1 VRKKI
6 EWKKSWKK
14 SFIKMDDPRFSKLFT
29 DPKFRNVPKKERKV
43 KIDERFQS
51 MFKDKRFVSK
61 VGVDKR
67 GRPGNFTTKENF
79 EKFYHLESSSDAS
92 DEDDDKKEKQQKVK
106 AKKNVPKAGKKPIQD
121 PNVDYA
127 RGEAVLSDSSS
138 DEDDSSSEDEEK
150 EKDDSTEA
158 FDKWGELDHD
168 AEMTDKTTCRM
179 AVCNMDWDRV
189 GAEDLFLILTSFCP
203 PGCRVIK
210 VSIFPSEFGKQRMA
224 EEDALGPSELR
235 TGVKPVSDSE
245 SSDDEDHQRSSKDME
260 RVRTYQVNRLKYFY
274 AVAEFNNEI
283 AANRVYTQCD
293 GIEYELSAT
302 RFDLRFIPDD
312 MEFNDD
318 LPKEICDQ
326 TPDGEKYKPKLFS
339 TSALSLG
346 KVDLTWDETDPER
359 VAAMQKAFEMDE
371 IDDDAVKAYIASSSD
386 DDCDKKK
393 KKRQVAYSQNEEES
407 DQDDEED
414 VIAKYRA
421 LLGGID
427 PSSNDKKAAD
437 DESDDEEGGM
447 EMTFVPEAHKKRV
460 TKEME
465 VEKMTPWEQYLH
477 KKKEKRKEKR
487 TKAKTNQ
494 DTSDESDDNDDT
506 LEDNDDD
513 VLPSDIDLN
522 DPFFKQEIS
531 NGVKKGEKSKKKTQK
546 AKKTEPIE
554 EETKDLSLLVM
565 DSDDDKEHF
574 DYKDIVK
581 KESKS
586 KKARRKADRKVKDAD
601 KDNFKLDLKD
611 SRFSAIFD
619 TAEYNV
625 DPSNPNFKKTKSM
638 QEIIEEKQKRILSG
652 SHTSSEKRKKLSSMS
667 AAAESKPKSAKL
679 SDNDQKSALP
689 ASLSLVS
696 LANSVKLKSD
706 RLGRK
711 LPKKIQQ
718 KRK

>member
-1 VRKKI
+1 
-6 EWKKSWKK
+6 
-14 SFIKMDDPRFSKLFT
+14 MDDPRFSKLFT

-79 EKFYHLESSSDAS
+79 EKFYHLESSSDDNDS
-92 DEDDDKKEKQQKVK
+92 DDNDDDKKKKPRKVQ
-106 AKKNVPKAGKKPIQD
+106 GKKPMEKRIQD
-121 PNVDYA
+121 ANVDYA
-127 RGEAVLSDSSS
+127 RGEAIMSDSSS
-138 DEDDSSSEDEEK
+138 GDDDSSSEEDDEK
-150 EKDDSTEA
+150 EKADSTET

-168 AEMTDKTTCRM
+168 AETTDEATCRL
-179 AVCNMDWDRV
+179 AICNMDWDRV
-189 GAEDLFLILTSFCP
+189 AAEDLFLILTSFCP
-203 PGCRVIK
+203 PGGRVIK

-235 TGVKPVSDSE
+235 TGVKPASDSE
-245 SSDDEDHQRSSKDME
+245 SDDEDDNHQGSSKDME
-260 RVRTYQVNRLKYFY
+260 RVRTYQVNRLKYYY

-283 AANRVYTQCD
+283 AANSVYSQCD
-293 GIEYELSAT
+293 GTEYELSAT

-318 LPKEICDQ
+318 PPKEICDK

-371 IDDDAVKAYIASSSD
+371 IDDNAVKAYIASSSD
-386 DDCDKKK
+386 DEKQDKKK
-393 KKRQVAYSQNEEES
+393 KKGQFAFSKLEEES
-407 DQDDEED
+407 DEDDGQDDED

-427 PSSNDKKAAD
+427 PSKNDKEEAAD
-437 DESDDEEGGM
+437 ESAYEEGGM
-447 EMTFVPEAHKKRV
+447 EMTFVPQAHKKKV
-460 TKEME
+460 IKQIE
-465 VEKMTPWEQYLH
+465 VEKLTPWEQYLH

-487 TKAKTNQ
+487 TKTQTNQ
-494 DTSDESDDNDDT
+494 DTSDESDDNDEN

-513 VLPSDIDLN
+513 DDLPSDVDLN

-531 NGVKKGEKSKKKTQK
+531 NGNKKGEKSKKK
-546 AKKTEPIE
+546 AKKTESNE

-574 DYKDIVK
+574 DYKEIVK
-581 KESKS
+581 EDSKS
-586 KKARRKADRKVKDAD
+586 KKARRKAERKAKDTD
-601 KDNFKLDLKD
+601 KDNFKLDLQD

-619 TAEYNV
+619 SAEYNV

-638 QEIIEEKQKRILSG
+638 QEIIEEKQKRILRG
-652 SHTSSEKRKKLSSMS
+652 YNKYAEKRKKLSS
-667 AAAESKPKSAKL
+667 ESVELMPKSAKL
-679 SDNDQKSALP
+679 SHNDQNT
-689 ASLSLVS
+689 ASSSLAS
-696 LANSVKLKSD
+696 LANSIKLKSD
-706 RLGRK
+706 RFGRK
-711 LPKKIQQ
+711 PSTKPSNKK
-718 KRK
+718 